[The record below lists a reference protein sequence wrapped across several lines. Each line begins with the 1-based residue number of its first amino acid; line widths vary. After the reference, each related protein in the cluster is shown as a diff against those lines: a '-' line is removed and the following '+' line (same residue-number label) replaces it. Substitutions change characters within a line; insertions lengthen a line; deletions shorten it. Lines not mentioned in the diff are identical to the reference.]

1 MSSIISC
8 NTLCNLPQGAGNA
21 PNSPRRPLIFTM
33 ESHGIARACASEFAA
48 LTKGFERIRRNFDR
62 NILDKKY
69 AKPAAIELA
78 GLRAIAEIFV
88 YYAVHRPDARCNTT
102 PVPHRSYEDP
112 SRSAPAAGAK
122 THAARTAQTGA
133 HRAGVQADVQTG
145 ARTDI
150 RTLLRA
156 YLELAKPEITLLVA
170 LSSVGG
176 FFLAPTPAIDLGR
189 LIWLLIGVTLASAGA
204 SALNHWLEREPDGAM
219 RRTMQRPLPSG
230 RLAPSAALY
239 FGSALVAAGVG
250 LLCPLV
256 NPLTGALALATV
268 LLYLFAYTPLKR
280 RSRWNTLVG
289 TLPGALPA
297 LGGWTAATG
306 SVGWGG
312 AAAFCI
318 LAAWQMPHFLAL
330 AWMYRKDYER
340 GGYAMLSVADPTGRS
355 VTGQTLF
362 FTLALCALSLWPVAL
377 SLAGWIYA
385 AAAVALGGW
394 FLHAAIAFRRSRDV
408 RDARRVLRVSIWYIP
423 ALVLALLI
431 DRMAQNGL
439 F

>member
-1 MSSIISC
+1 MPPHSSEDLS
-8 NTLCNLPQGAGNA
+8 
-21 PNSPRRPLIFTM
+21 RP
-33 ESHGIARACASEFAA
+33 A
-48 LTKGFERIRRNFDR
+48 LT
-62 NILDKKY
+62 
-69 AKPAAIELA
+69 
-78 GLRAIAEIFV
+78 
-88 YYAVHRPDARCNTT
+88 
-102 PVPHRSYEDP
+102 
-112 SRSAPAAGAK
+112 SRAK
-122 THAARTAQTGA
+122 TRAAHSTQTGSD
-133 HRAGVQADVQTG
+133 RAQV
-145 ARTDI
+145 
-150 RTLLRA
+150 LRS

-170 LSSVGG
+170 LSSAGG
-176 FFLAPTPAIDLGR
+176 FFLAPTPSIDLGR
-189 LIWLLIGVTLASAGA
+189 LLWLLVGVTLASAGA
-204 SALNHWLEREPDGAM
+204 SALNHWIEREHDGAM

-239 FGSALVAAGVG
+239 FGAALVAAGVG

-256 NPLTGALALATV
+256 NPLTGMLAMATV

-312 AAAFCI
+312 VAVFSI

-340 GGYAMLSVADPTGRS
+340 GGYAMLTAADPTGRS

-362 FTLALCALSLWPVAL
+362 FTLLLVALSLWPVAL
-377 SLAGWIYA
+377 SLVGWGYA
-385 AAAVALGGW
+385 LGAVTLGGW

-408 RDARRVLRVSIWYIP
+408 RDARRVLHVSIWYIP

-431 DRMAQNGL
+431 DRVALSGL